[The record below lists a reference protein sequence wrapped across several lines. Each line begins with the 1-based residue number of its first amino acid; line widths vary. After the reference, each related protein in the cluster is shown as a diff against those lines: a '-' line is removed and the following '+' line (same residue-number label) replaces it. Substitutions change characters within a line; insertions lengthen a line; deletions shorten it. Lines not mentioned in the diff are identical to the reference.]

1 MRDFALKLIAE
12 SLFYDEEYGAVGNLS
27 LIDTDEAQERYIAA
41 YIPEEGAYVIEEG
54 TEWEDYD
61 DDDDDAIGYALAV
74 DSDEYGTYDTPNAAA
89 VALLKLAEEEGLTPS
104 ITLLFD
110 DDDA

>member
-27 LIDTDEAQERYIAA
+27 LIDTDALQERYIAA
-41 YIPEEGAYVIEEG
+41 YIPEEGKYVIEVG
-54 TEWEDYD
+54 AEWEEY

-74 DSDEYGTYDTPNAAA
+74 DSDEHGTYDSPAEAAA
-89 VALLKLAEEEGLTPS
+89 ELLRLADAEQLTPS